1 MKYYICFCVHVITK
15 ESETGN
21 NKHIS
26 VYLKISIILFIL
38 LFVFRNERV
47 IKDEIK
53 RKNSNFEVA

>member
-15 ESETGN
+15 ESETG

-38 LFVFRNERV
+38 LFVFKNERV